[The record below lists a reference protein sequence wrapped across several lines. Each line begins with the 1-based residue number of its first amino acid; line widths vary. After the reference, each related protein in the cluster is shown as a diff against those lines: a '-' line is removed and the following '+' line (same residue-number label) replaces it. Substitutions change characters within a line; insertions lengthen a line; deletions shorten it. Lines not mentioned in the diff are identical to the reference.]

1 MESGVTLADLR
12 KEENLETNCNKLGIE
27 YITPEPN
34 ETKNERDARHQ
45 QLQLSINNKRRCQ
58 NNAESPDKRRRV
70 RDSNTAAQR
79 HRRANLSPE
88 QQESERRNITAFR
101 QRQRANLSPEQ
112 QENARR
118 INTGSRQQQRAN
130 RTSEQQE
137 NERRINTASRQ
148 QQRANRSSEQQEN
161 ERRDNTASR
170 QQSNENDGVDTGD
183 KDDVIEGYVI
193 EKANAACVDFAKNYE
208 KKAKKWNDS
217 MNKAS
222 VGIIR
227 NTEYKKLVD
236 VIGYHSTLD
245 AVAKIY
251 GGYFEDGSFKDI
263 AADVIAMHFRS
274 DVDMATT
281 IKELEFRHRNE

>member
-27 YITPEPN
+27 YIAPEPN

-70 RDSNTAAQR
+70 RDSNIAAQR

-148 QQRANRSSEQQEN
+148 QQTKHLRLNTRSLSCCVQF
-161 ERRDNTASR
+161 
-170 QQSNENDGVDTGD
+170 
-183 KDDVIEGYVI
+183 GYVSW
-193 EKANAACVDFAKNYE
+193 V
-208 KKAKKWNDS
+208 
-217 MNKAS
+217 
-222 VGIIR
+222 
-227 NTEYKKLVD
+227 
-236 VIGYHSTLD
+236 
-245 AVAKIY
+245 
-251 GGYFEDGSFKDI
+251 
-263 AADVIAMHFRS
+263 
-274 DVDMATT
+274 
-281 IKELEFRHRNE
+281 LEQL

>member
-1 MESGVTLADLR
+1 MNSYKVDAIVCHGNVVLVYAENTNSGTKAYIAGSELQIEKLDGFIGRYKLLDCDGKPMYRILGKSYYQEGVLILLPSD
-12 KEENLETNCNKLGIE
+12 EEE
-27 YITPEPN
+27 
-34 ETKNERDARHQ
+34 
-45 QLQLSINNKRRCQ
+45 
-58 NNAESPDKRRRV
+58 
-70 RDSNTAAQR
+70 
-79 HRRANLSPE
+79 
-88 QQESERRNITAFR
+88 
-101 QRQRANLSPEQ
+101 
-112 QENARR
+112 
-118 INTGSRQQQRAN
+118 
-130 RTSEQQE
+130 
-137 NERRINTASRQ
+137 
-148 QQRANRSSEQQEN
+148 
-161 ERRDNTASR
+161 DNDEEE
-170 QQSNENDGVDTGD
+170 SNENDGVDTGD

>member
-130 RTSEQQE
+130 RQEVHTKHLRLNTRSLSCCVQSSKSGTKSSIFIGKECQYDVVFSESGTSGFA
-137 NERRINTASRQ
+137 RYA
-148 QQRANRSSEQQEN
+148 RS
-161 ERRDNTASR
+161 AL
-170 QQSNENDGVDTGD
+170 
-183 KDDVIEGYVI
+183 KD
-193 EKANAACVDFAKNYE
+193 
-208 KKAKKWNDS
+208 
-217 MNKAS
+217 
-222 VGIIR
+222 
-227 NTEYKKLVD
+227 
-236 VIGYHSTLD
+236 STL
-245 AVAKIY
+245 
-251 GGYFEDGSFKDI
+251 SS
-263 AADVIAMHFRS
+263 VITCPETEAS
-274 DVDMATT
+274 LPP
-281 IKELEFRHRNE
+281 I